1 MTSPWGDVIH
11 MMDEKEGMALVE
23 LDLDRIDQ
31 VREQL
36 PLLKQRRLD
45 IYELSQLG

>member
-1 MTSPWGDVIH
+1 